1 MKHLNKV
8 KLFFILI
15 TVLILPITSYAVTTT
30 GANEIIKAD
39 IYYILAFDSNT
50 SDPVENLPPSIEADV
65 GETITIPNQI
75 PTRTGYTFSNWNTMQ
90 DGSGASYQA
99 GDQFANLYQDT
110 ILYAQWNENNSPIII
125 VIIPI
130 ILFLLI
136 LIGIIAFEIYYNV
149 DNKNF

>member
-30 GANEIIKAD
+30 GANAIIKAD

-99 GDQFANLYQDT
+99 GDQYANLYQDT
-110 ILYAQWNENNSPIII
+110 ILYAQWNENDSPIII

-149 DNKNF
+149 DNC